1 MMNREEARHKLMEYL
16 YDELPIDEKSEL
28 ERIIAA
34 DPSLKEDL
42 KEMKQ
47 MRKLMQFAPKEKSQ
61 SPLVFIEPGA
71 QGAPQN
77 EQKKNKK
84 HVAGL
89 PRAAVT
95 ALSIA
100 ASILIILFGSALA
113 GLQVTSSAAGFT
125 IGFGEAATVPEEDNR
140 VGVTDEDLMRLAEQI
155 RTENSLL
162 ISAMMDDL
170 QDQQRQQLQEAIQVL
185 NTYYVQQREE
195 DLNIIADGMNQLQ
208 VETAYKFL
216 QTDETIE
223 NIIYALNNQ

>member
-1 MMNREEARHKLMEYL
+1 MMNKEEARQKLMEYL
-16 YDELPIDEKSEL
+16 YDELPVDEKSEM
-28 ERIIAA
+28 ERIIAT

-47 MRKLMQFAPKEKSQ
+47 MQKLMQFAPKEKPQ
-61 SPLVFIEPGA
+61 PPLVFIQPDVESSSLNDRGKD
-71 QGAPQN
+71 
-77 EQKKNKK
+77 KKRF
-84 HVAGL
+84 AGL
-89 PRAAVT
+89 PPAAVT

-113 GLQVTSSAAGFT
+113 GLQVTSSADGFSVE
-125 IGFGEAATVPEEDNR
+125 FGEVATVPQEDEHI
-140 VGVTDEDLMRLAEQI
+140 GVTDEDLIRLAEQI

-162 ISAMMDDL
+162 ISTMMDDL

-185 NTYYVQQREE
+185 NAYYVQQREE
-195 DLNIIADGMNQLQ
+195 DLTIIANGMNQLQ

>member
-1 MMNREEARHKLMEYL
+1 MNREEARQKLMEYL
-16 YDELPIDEKSEL
+16 YDELPVDKRAEMEQMIAEDPTLKEEL
-28 ERIIAA
+28 E
-34 DPSLKEDL
+34 
-42 KEMKQ
+42 EMKQ
-47 MRKLMQFAPKEKSQ
+47 MRKLMKFAPQEKPQ
-61 SPLVFIEPGA
+61 SPLVFLQPDA
-71 QGAPQN
+71 QGTSRN
-77 EQKKNKK
+77 DRKNKK
-84 HVAGL
+84 SFAGL
-89 PRAAVT
+89 PPAAVT

-100 ASILIILFGSALA
+100 ASVLIILFGSSLA
-113 GLQVTSSAAGFT
+113 GLQVTSSPEGFSV
-125 IGFGEAATVPEEDNR
+125 GFGEMAEVTETGENMS
-140 VGVTDEDLMRLAEQI
+140 VTDEDLMRLAEQI

>member
-1 MMNREEARHKLMEYL
+1 MEYL
-16 YDELPIDEKSEL
+16 YDELPVDKRAEMEQM
-28 ERIIAA
+28 IAE
-34 DPSLKEDL
+34 DPTLKEEFE
-42 KEMKQ
+42 EMKQ
-47 MRKLMQFAPKEKSQ
+47 MRKLMQLAPQEKPQ
-61 SPLVFIEPGA
+61 SPLVFLQPNA
-71 QGAPQN
+71 QGTSRN
-77 EQKKNKK
+77 DRKNKK
-84 HVAGL
+84 SFAGL
-89 PRAAVT
+89 PPAAVT

-100 ASILIILFGSALA
+100 ASVLIILFGSSLA
-113 GLQVTSSAAGFT
+113 GLQVTSSPEGFSV
-125 IGFGEAATVPEEDNR
+125 GFGEMAEVTETGENMS
-140 VGVTDEDLMRLAEQI
+140 VTDEDLMRLAEQI

>member
-1 MMNREEARHKLMEYL
+1 MNREEARQLLMDYL
-16 YDELPIDEKSEL
+16 YDELPADKRIEM
-28 ERIIAA
+28 ERIIAE
-34 DPSLKEDL
+34 DSSLQDEL
-42 KEMKQ
+42 EEMEQTRSLLQLAPEKKPQAPLIILQPGTRTESSSEKKQ
-47 MRKLMQFAPKEKSQ
+47 KAGF
-61 SPLVFIEPGA
+61 
-71 QGAPQN
+71 
-77 EQKKNKK
+77 
-84 HVAGL
+84 AGL
-89 PRAAVT
+89 PPAAVT

-100 ASILIILFGSALA
+100 ASILIILFGSSLA
-113 GLQVTSSAAGFT
+113 GLQVSSGPEGFSA
-125 IGFGEAATVPEEDNR
+125 GFGEMAEMPDNR
-140 VGVTDEDLMRLAEQI
+140 ENVSVTDEDLMRLAEQI

-170 QDQQRQQLQEAIQVL
+170 QDQQREQLQEAIQVL

>member
-1 MMNREEARHKLMEYL
+1 MNREEARQLLMEYL
-16 YDELPIDEKSEL
+16 YDEISADKRTEVEGMIEK
-28 ERIIAA
+28 
-34 DPSLKEDL
+34 DPSLK
-42 KEMKQ
+42 KELEEMEQTRNLLQLVPEKKSKAPLIMLQPGMRTESSSEKKQ
-47 MRKLMQFAPKEKSQ
+47 KTGF
-61 SPLVFIEPGA
+61 
-71 QGAPQN
+71 
-77 EQKKNKK
+77 
-84 HVAGL
+84 AGL
-89 PRAAVT
+89 PPAAVT

-100 ASILIILFGSALA
+100 ASILIILFGSSLA
-113 GLQVTSSAAGFT
+113 GLQVSSTPEGFSV
-125 IGFGEAATVPEEDNR
+125 GFGEVDEVTDNR
-140 VGVTDEDLMRLAEQI
+140 ENVSVTDEDLMRLAEQI

-170 QDQQRQQLQEAIQVL
+170 QDQQREQLQEAIQVL